1 MGGYDL
7 HVEFI
12 KGYPI
17 HISIPQN
24 IKFLNAKIDLIDHCL
39 IELRNNEKKIKKPE
53 ENFLKEVFHKIS

>member
-1 MGGYDL
+1 MFIQCDL

-17 HISIPQN
+17 HVPIPQN

-39 IELRNNEKKIKKPE
+39 IEQTKNEKKNKIPE
-53 ENFLKEVFHKIS
+53 EDFF

>member
-17 HISIPQN
+17 HIPIPQN
-24 IKFLNAKIDLIDHCL
+24 IKFLNSKIDLIDHCL
-39 IELRNNEKKIKKPE
+39 IELRKN
-53 ENFLKEVFHKIS
+53 